1 MLQNV
6 PKNYQIFD
14 QNDKMSTWI
23 TTSFNIPKMHLKRF
37 FFLHC
42 FARLNLYFAHHYYH
56 QSKNQGFL
64 QYLPLGSG
72 ESCQHF
78 IAQLSFCRSCR

>member
-37 FFLHC
+37 FFTL
-42 FARLNLYFAHHYYH
+42 
-56 QSKNQGFL
+56 
-64 QYLPLGSG
+64 
-72 ESCQHF
+72 
-78 IAQLSFCRSCR
+78 FC